1 MIETQSVKEKEPSI
15 PNVEDESAEKATCSI
30 CMDIPGDRGELEC
43 VSGPPFFAGVEFCC
57 QFWCDELQR
66 VSV

>member
-43 VSGPPFFAGVEFCC
+43 VS
-57 QFWCDELQR
+57 
-66 VSV
+66 